1 MSRVAALLRSRQAPS
16 VAALALVS
24 VVAAG
29 CSTDTTRFNENPFA
43 TASGPQPQAAP
54 AMAAAP
60 VTPVSRQP
68 SYTAQALPAPQ
79 PQYPQPQ
86 YNTSMT
92 TGAVGGGRGM
102 GSYQPP
108 ASPIETTGSVTTP
121 RSVAATGQGQRIIVG
136 TGDTIDTL
144 SRRFNVP
151 ASAIMQANRMSGPRQ
166 LQPGQQLII
175 PRVAAAPAPAPALS
189 APPATRP
196 VASASRTHV
205 VGSGDTLMK
214 LSRKYNVSLS
224 QLARANNLTTTAMLQ
239 PGARIQIPG
248 NAPVVASAPKTVAE
262 APKQVAAAAPV
273 LAKPQT
279 VAAAEPVQK
288 AQLAQSS
295 SPTEPAVE
303 SSVKSAEATSG
314 LPAFRWPV
322 RGRIIAGYGAK
333 TNGKQNDGINIA
345 VPEGTPIKAADD
357 GVVAYAGNEL
367 KGYGNLVLV
376 RHSNGYVSAYSHAS
390 ELSVKRGDSIKRGQ
404 VVGKAGQ
411 TGDVSSPQLH
421 FEIRKGSTPVDPMQ
435 FLNGV

>member
-43 TASGPQPQAAP
+43 TTSGPQAQPAASV
-54 AMAAAP
+54 AAAP

-68 SYTAQALPAPQ
+68 AYTAQALPPPQ
-79 PQYPQPQ
+79 GQYQQPQ
-86 YNTSMT
+86 YNAAMT
-92 TGAVGGGRGM
+92 TGTVGGGRGV
-102 GSYQPP
+102 GSYQPSH
-108 ASPIETTGSVTTP
+108 SPIETTGSVAP
-121 RSVAATGQGQRIIVG
+121 RSVAAAPGWSGEGGQRIIVG
-136 TGDTIDTL
+136 TGDTVDTL

-151 ASAIMQANRMSGPRQ
+151 AAAIMQANRMSGPRQ

-175 PRVAAAPAPAPALS
+175 PRRIAAAPAPALS
-189 APPATRP
+189 SPPATKP
-196 VASASRTHV
+196 AAAGSRTHV
-205 VGSGDTLMK
+205 VGTGDTLMK
-214 LSRKYNVSLS
+214 LSRKYNVPLS
-224 QLARANNLTTTAMLQ
+224 QLARANNLTTTSMLQ
-239 PGARIQIPG
+239 PGVRLQIPG
-248 NAPVVASAPKTVAE
+248 NSPVAAARPVAE
-262 APKQVAAAAPV
+262 APKQVAAVAPAAVAPAAP
-273 LAKPQT
+273 AMP
-279 VAAAEPVQK
+279 AQK

-295 SPTEPAVE
+295 SPAEPAVE
-303 SSVKSAEATSG
+303 SSVKSAEATGG

-322 RGRIIAGYGAK
+322 RGRVIAGYGAK

-376 RHSNGYVSAYSHAS
+376 RHANGYVSAYSHAS
-390 ELSVKRGDSIKRGQ
+390 ELSVKRGDTIKRGQ

>member
-1 MSRVAALLRSRQAPS
+1 V
-16 VAALALVS
+16 
-24 VVAAG
+24 
-29 CSTDTTRFNENPFA
+29 
-43 TASGPQPQAAP
+43 
-54 AMAAAP
+54 AAAP

-68 SYTAQALPAPQ
+68 SYTAQALPPPQ
-79 PQYPQPQ
+79 PHYQQPQ
-86 YNTSMT
+86 YNTAMP
-92 TGAVGGGRGM
+92 TGSVGGGRGV
-102 GSYQPP
+102 GSYQPSN
-108 ASPIETTGSVTTP
+108 APIETTGSVAP
-121 RSVAATGQGQRIIVG
+121 RSVAATAPGYSGEGGQRIIVG
-136 TGDTIDTL
+136 TGDSVDTL

-151 ASAIMQANRMSGPRQ
+151 AAAILQANRMSGPRQ

-175 PRVAAAPAPAPALS
+175 PRRVASAPAPALA
-189 APPATRP
+189 APPATKP
-196 VASASRTHV
+196 AAVASRTHV
-205 VGSGDTLMK
+205 VGTGETLMK
-214 LSRKYNVSLS
+214 LSRKYNVPLT
-224 QLARANNLTTTAMLQ
+224 QLARANNLTATSMLQ
-239 PGARIQIPG
+239 PGARLQIPG
-248 NAPVVASAPKTVAE
+248 NAPVAAAKPAAE
-262 APKQVAAAAPV
+262 APKQVAAVAPAA
-273 LAKPQT
+273 ARPQT
-279 VAAAEPVQK
+279 VPAEPAQK

-295 SPTEPAVE
+295 SPSEPAVE
-303 SSVKSAEATSG
+303 NSAKTAEATGG

-322 RGRIIAGYGAK
+322 RGRVIAGYGAK

-390 ELSVKRGDSIKRGQ
+390 ELSVKRGDTIKRGQ